1 MKINPII
8 KLIRS
13 SNKSPIF
20 IRLRDKF
27 EGKDYQSTISVGKE
41 VEPKYFNNGSISSRA
56 QDFHDINEVINS
68 ITTELRLILT
78 ELKREGKIPLP
89 NLVKY
94 RYNEKIKQ
102 KKFDTPKI
110 KSFWLAY
117 KEWNETKRGLSRG
130 YTKTLITL
138 GNRLKDFE
146 VDREIPI
153 SFEYTTT
160 STQLFQ
166 SQFQNFLWDNKKLT
180 NGYINKLLASLGSFL
195 HYSHEM
201 GYITKKPRFK
211 LNGTPKL
218 LEKPFLRSDEVLK
231 LFNSEK
237 FDYTEENWKKIKRN
251 KKYNRHL
258 ILINQ
263 ELLGKN
269 SKNFGGVLT
278 ITNWELVRF
287 IHLWC
292 CSVGCRF
299 GDVAHFR
306 VSDFSFDREKKYMEW
321 IQQKTNRRNSVPIND
336 ISGFIFRKFSR
347 GKKLEQLLF
356 PPLSIQKFNKHLKLV
371 LEELNFNRTITKP
384 RMRGSIMIDEKPQ
397 ELHQLIS
404 SHSGRH
410 SFITNTIELGTMDY
424 KTIMSL
430 SGHTTTSSF
439 LGYVSVLEGQREK
452 VSKLYQLETSDE
464 KDEEKRLVELYKKI
478 NDTDK
483 KFLMGWLEGQ
493 SNK

>member
-1 MKINPII
+1 
-8 KLIRS
+8 
-13 SNKSPIF
+13 
-20 IRLRDKF
+20 
-27 EGKDYQSTISVGKE
+27 
-41 VEPKYFNNGSISSRA
+41 
-56 QDFHDINEVINS
+56 
-68 ITTELRLILT
+68 
-78 ELKREGKIPLP
+78 
-89 NLVKY
+89 
-94 RYNEKIKQ
+94 
-102 KKFDTPKI
+102 
-110 KSFWLAY
+110 
-117 KEWNETKRGLSRG
+117 
-130 YTKTLITL
+130 
-138 GNRLKDFE
+138 
-146 VDREIPI
+146 
-153 SFEYTTT
+153 
-160 STQLFQ
+160 
-166 SQFQNFLWDNKKLT
+166 
-180 NGYINKLLASLGSFL
+180 
-195 HYSHEM
+195 
-201 GYITKKPRFK
+201 
-211 LNGTPKL
+211 
-218 LEKPFLRSDEVLK
+218 
-231 LFNSEK
+231 
-237 FDYTEENWKKIKRN
+237 
-251 KKYNRHL
+251 
-258 ILINQ
+258 
-263 ELLGKN
+263 
-269 SKNFGGVLT
+269 
-278 ITNWELVRF
+278 
-287 IHLWC
+287 
-292 CSVGCRF
+292 
-299 GDVAHFR
+299 
-306 VSDFSFDREKKYMEW
+306 MEW